1 MEPDGPP
8 SFDLVALILSSN
20 QAELDPQVR
29 RRAVRRSWAREGQRL
44 GEPGDEAPPCS
55 LRFLFVLGGASRP
68 RLRGNE
74 LSLPVADGYRSL
86 AYKVVGAMGW
96 LVRRVA
102 FK

>member
-1 MEPDGPP
+1 MA
-8 SFDLVALILSSN
+8 SVIIWRKLA
-20 QAELDPQVR
+20 A
-29 RRAVRRSWAREGQRL
+29 A
-44 GEPGDEAPPCS
+44 
-55 LRFLFVLGGASRP
+55 FLFVLGGASRP